1 MTLLAVKRSRV
12 AWLLSLPLSA
22 AGMLLA
28 HEVAWGFASHEH
40 QAGAGHGY
48 LQYGAVFA
56 ALAVA
61 TLLVAATAHLVR
73 SVRGDDVAR
82 APSARVFAVV
92 PVLGFLLQEHLEH
105 LVVARELEIGFFVST
120 PFVLGLA
127 LQLPFAFAALVVARF
142 ILGVVHGMGRALR
155 TIFTLEAPEPFRAV
169 APLTIDLP
177 LRPALALR
185 RAGRA
190 PPRLR

>member
-1 MTLLAVKRSRV
+1 MSRSSV

-28 HEVAWGFASHEH
+28 HEVAWQFAAHEH
-40 QAGAGHGY
+40 EANAGHGY
-48 LQYGAVFA
+48 LQYGAIFA
-56 ALAVA
+56 ALGLA
-61 TLLVAATAHLVR
+61 TVVVAATLHLIRAVAGA
-73 SVRGDDVAR
+73 STAR

-92 PVLGFLLQEHLEH
+92 PVLGFLVQEHLEH
-105 LVVARELEIGFFVST
+105 LVVGQELHVGFFVST
-120 PFVLGLA
+120 PFLLGLA
-127 LQLPFAFAALVVARF
+127 LQLPFALAALVVARL
-142 ILGVVHGMGRALR
+142 ILGFVRTLAEAVRGVRFAGASKRLRALV
-155 TIFTLEAPEPFRAV
+155 PV
-169 APLTIDLP
+169 AIDLP